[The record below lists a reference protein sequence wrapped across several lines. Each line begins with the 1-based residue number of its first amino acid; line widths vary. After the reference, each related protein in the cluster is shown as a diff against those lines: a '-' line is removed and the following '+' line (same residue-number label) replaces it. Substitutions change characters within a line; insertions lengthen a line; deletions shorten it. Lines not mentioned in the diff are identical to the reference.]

1 MANDNGGSAWFVAG
15 FIVGGLVGFAA
26 GLLMAPQPGEQT
38 QAQLRERGIELKGM
52 AEDLALEAKKRA
64 EELQEKGQ
72 VVLKERIGE
81 AVAEGKA
88 AAAQRKEELMAKLEE
103 EKGKVKAKVEAE
115 VEA

>member
-1 MANDNGGSAWFVAG
+1 MANNNGGSAWFVAG

-52 AEDLALEAKKRA
+52 AEDLALEARKKA

-72 VVLKERIGE
+72 FTLKERIGE

-88 AAAQRKEELMAKLEE
+88 AAAQRKEELVAKLEE
-103 EKGKVKAKVEAE
+103 ERGKIQVKAE
-115 VEA
+115 VES